1 MDVFLILIGLVILC
15 GVGFIVFKLSTNSE
29 DPSVEENQKRKLDEL
44 NQMKE
49 ILSLEF
55 KNLANEIFDE
65 KSKKMSDSN
74 KENLSNILNPLKE
87 NIERFERK
95 VETTNKEALEFNTI
109 LKSEINHLKNETNKM
124 RDDATNLANALRGES
139 KTQGDWGEQQMESIL
154 QAAGLEKNI
163 HYLKEKNLKTENLDN
178 QRLDYIVKL
187 PGDKCI
193 IIDSKVSLVAYVNYY
208 NADNKEDEKM
218 FLKEHLKSINTHIT
232 SLSNKN
238 YQNLDINQPD
248 YILMFMANEP
258 AFKLAVLEDVT
269 IYNKAINKNIVMVT
283 NSTLFATLKTISYMW
298 KQDKANK
305 NAIEIAR
312 QAGSLYDKFISFSED
327 LLKVGNNINSTK
339 NIYDEAMKK
348 LTDGKDNLVRK
359 SERLRE
365 LGAKTSKTINPKLI
379 DRANEN
385 QIENN
390 EKRNKEPIK

>member
-1 MDVFLILIGLVILC
+1 MDVFLIFIGLIILC

-29 DPSVEENQKRKLDEL
+29 IPSVEENQKRKLDEL

-109 LKSEINHLKNETNKM
+109 LKSEINNLKNETNKM

-163 HYLKEKNLKTENLDN
+163 HYLKEKNLKTETLDN

-208 NADNKEDEKM
+208 NADNKEDEKI

-379 DRANEN
+379 DRANET

-390 EKRNKEPIK
+390 EKRNK

>member
-1 MDVFLILIGLVILC
+1 MDVFLILIGLIILC
-15 GVGFIVFKLSTNSE
+15 GVGFIVFKLSNNSDATFLE
-29 DPSVEENQKRKLDEL
+29 KNQKQKLNEI

-65 KSKKMSDSN
+65 KSKKMSDAN

-95 VETTNKEALEFNTI
+95 VESTNKEALEFNTI

-139 KTQGDWGEQQMESIL
+139 KTQGDWGEQQIESIL
-154 QAAGLEKNI
+154 QAAGLDKNI
-163 HYLKEKNLKTENLDN
+163 HYLKEKNLKTENFDN

-208 NADNKEDEKM
+208 NSDNKEEEKI

-283 NSTLFATLKTISYMW
+283 NSTLFATLKTISFMW

-312 QAGSLYDKFISFSED
+312 QAGSLYDKFTSFSDD

-339 NIYDEAMKK
+339 NIYEEAMKK
-348 LTDGKDNLVRK
+348 LTEGKDNLVRK

-365 LGAKTSKTINPKLI
+365 LGAKTSKIINSKLI
-379 DRANEN
+379 ERANEN

-390 EKRNKEPIK
+390 EKRTKESIK